1 MLKSVNEQSVDIKK
15 EQSANPT
22 VVDNNRLYNIIK
34 QIEALEEEILHLQ
47 IKGILYGTDGGNR
60 THDQLL
66 SILLCITAAYH
77 LIVVGWTIS

>member
-47 IKGILYGTDGGNR
+47 IKGILYGTDGGIR
-60 THDQLL
+60 TPDSLL
-66 SILLCITAAYH
+66 RR
-77 LIVVGWTIS
+77 